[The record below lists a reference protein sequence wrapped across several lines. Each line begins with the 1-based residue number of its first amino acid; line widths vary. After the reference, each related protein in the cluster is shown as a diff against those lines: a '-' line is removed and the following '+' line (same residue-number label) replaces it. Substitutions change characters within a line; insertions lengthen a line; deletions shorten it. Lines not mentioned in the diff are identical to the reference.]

1 MCLFSSWALL
11 LQDRDAFLTEIK
23 ASTHIH
29 TKTQHICPSLQQG
42 HFYYSIDSL
51 NCAMDSVSRRALVDK
66 EGKALKVLNSNT
78 LSKASST
85 TTLTDTKKMPAT
97 QPASAM
103 LGNSNS
109 IYLSNL
115 KVYQQ
120 QALKTKRTPQLQ
132 HQQPPPQSSSLHLS
146 SSSSVAAAATC
157 LTDHPTTTAQS
168 LYQQQQAKRLQYYHT
183 RPPVYVVNPS
193 FTLDDFQ
200 LLDTLGKRKRYL
212 DNALAASCNAQF
224 ANSQRHWNF
233 WACLSYKVQINK
245 QILCHESA
253 KEIRSCSVE
262 TG

>member
-1 MCLFSSWALL
+1 
-11 LQDRDAFLTEIK
+11 
-23 ASTHIH
+23 
-29 TKTQHICPSLQQG
+29 
-42 HFYYSIDSL
+42 
-51 NCAMDSVSRRALVDK
+51 MDSVSRRALVDK

-85 TTLTDTKKMPAT
+85 TTLTDSKKMPAT

-103 LGNSNS
+103 LGNSNT

-146 SSSSVAAAATC
+146 SSSSVAAAAAAAATC

-262 TG
+262 TGQIESGYMCFAHLLTRF